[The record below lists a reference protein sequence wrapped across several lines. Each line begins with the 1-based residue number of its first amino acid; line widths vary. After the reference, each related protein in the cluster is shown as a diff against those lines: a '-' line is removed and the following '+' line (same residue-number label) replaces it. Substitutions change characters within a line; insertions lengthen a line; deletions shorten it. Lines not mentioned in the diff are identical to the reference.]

1 MAEELKFAYVS
12 KNRWFIWALI
22 AVAIISLALADPF
35 IIYIGIAL
43 VGIWVSEFR
52 FMANPTRGLKAWMV
66 VVPLVLVAGII
77 GVVVTVALLPA
88 AQVSGKDQSANPI
101 LSVLALFTLAAV
113 PTFAYLAGF
122 TGSRIAI
129 RAAVKRQ
136 AAEQG

>member
-52 FMANPTRGLKAWMV
+52 FMSNPTRGLKTWMV
-66 VVPLVLVAGII
+66 VAPLALLVGIV
-77 GVVVTVALLPA
+77 GVVVVVANLPA
-88 AQVSGKDQSANPI
+88 AQVAGKDQSANPL
-101 LSVLALFTLAAV
+101 LSALALYTLAAV
-113 PTFAYLAGF
+113 PTVAYLAGF
-122 TGSRIAI
+122 TGSRLAI
-129 RAAVKRQ
+129 RSALKRQ
-136 AAEQG
+136 SAE

>member
-52 FMANPTRGLKAWMV
+52 FMSNPARGLKTWMV
-66 VVPLVLVAGII
+66 VLPLALLVGIV
-77 GVVVTVALLPA
+77 GVVVVVANLPA
-88 AQVSGKDQSANPI
+88 AQVAGKDQSANPL
-101 LSVLALFTLAAV
+101 LSALALYTLAAV
-113 PTFAYLAGF
+113 PTVAYLAGF
-122 TGSRIAI
+122 TGSRLAI
-129 RAAVKRQ
+129 RSALKRQ
-136 AAEQG
+136 SAE